1 LVRGAGVAAQLY
13 LLPQGL
19 VGSLRCLIINNDVE
33 GSQLLFATFG
43 GRMRHGKYLTIGVI
57 VLAAFAAQAI
67 VAQAIVTQAIAAPK
81 RATAKKPP
89 PPPVPETIDPAQLPF
104 MSTFIDYDVGT
115 LRMTGKKATDMTY
128 SVGTLQLNGRAGAA
142 TIYNVGTLSM
152 TGKLEP

>member
-1 LVRGAGVAAQLY
+1 LVRGAGVVAQLY

-57 VLAAFAAQAI
+57 VLAAFVAQAI
-67 VAQAIVTQAIAAPK
+67 VAQAVAAPK
-81 RATAKKPP
+81 RPP
-89 PPPVPETIDPAQLPF
+89 PKKPPVPETTDPTQLPL
-104 MSTFIDYDVGT
+104 MSTFINYDVGT